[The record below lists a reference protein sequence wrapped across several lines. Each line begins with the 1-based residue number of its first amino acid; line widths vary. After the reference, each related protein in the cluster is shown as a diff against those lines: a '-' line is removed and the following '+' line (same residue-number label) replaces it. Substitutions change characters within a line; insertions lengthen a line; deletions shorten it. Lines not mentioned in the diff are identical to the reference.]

1 MPSWSFQ
8 GQTFD
13 VVADSPIFEEW
24 FASKT
29 ERTIDVVLSGSG
41 TPRRYVDIGGVAI
54 QPLTFIMQFKGAGA
68 IADRTTMKGYR
79 GTVGTLEDDDGRT
92 CQALLADVVDIRV
105 IRPDS
110 GYVRLGVT
118 FEYVGAT

>member
-1 MPSWSFQ
+1 MPWSFR
-8 GQTFD
+8 GQAFA
-13 VVADSPIFEEW
+13 VAADNPIFEEW
-24 FASKT
+24 FAT
-29 ERTIDVVLSGSG
+29 ETQRTIDHVLTGG
-41 TPRRYVDIGGVAI
+41 GAPRRYVDLGAARV
-54 QPLTFIMQFKGAGA
+54 QPLALVMQFDAA
-68 IADRTTMKGYR
+68 ADRTTMKGYR

-110 GYVRLGVT
+110 GVVRLGAT